1 MDNTAVETAIINVVI
16 VIHRLESDTRNELPE
31 ISYPA
36 RRKNEVS
43 QASNAELVR
52 LGLHY

>member
-1 MDNTAVETAIINVVI
+1 MDNTAVETAIINVDIMV
-16 VIHRLESDTRNELPE
+16 HRLESDTRNELPE

-36 RRKNEVS
+36 LRKNEVS
-43 QASNAELVR
+43 QASKAELAR